1 MNLQNSLKQLGSNII
16 QALWRHCNPTSTSV
30 SSPLTLFATPIVHVK
45 LYTHATLGSQEKGW
59 SRHSAIFKKE
69 SQKLGVDVEFSF
81 CSLETTTTQ
90 KTSTHLLV
98 VGTPAGMVWYVCCR
112 KDGSK
117 RSEKGKNCGHTY
129 STVLWHSRLQ
139 YLLSTSA

>member
-98 VGTPAGMVWYVCCR
+98 VGTPAGMVRMLSQGWE
-112 KDGSK
+112 SK